1 MPIPT
6 HTPRLAPTRLVGALI
21 ASGAFFASQAHAMN
35 GAQLGGYGIKN
46 SGMGGASIA
55 LPLDASAAVNNP
67 AGMAFVPQSFA
78 INVLVFNG
86 QSTANTP
93 AIPPAG
99 IPAQTF
105 NDNTTVSAPEGG
117 ANWVIS
123 PTMTAGIS
131 LSASGAG
138 VDFGK
143 TLIPGMAAANVQASQ
158 KVAEIIPSISWK
170 VQPNLALGA
179 SVNFATQQLNSQG
192 LVALTPLGP
201 VEIPGYGTQTANGIG
216 ARLGVQWQASP
227 ELSLGATYKF
237 KTNMSQLGDYSKE
250 KTLKYSDGKIDL
262 PSEYGLGLAWK
273 ASTTVTLA
281 ADYLLIEYGGVKV
294 NQDPAGQGWKD
305 QQVLRLGASWD
316 LNPSWTLRG
325 GVSTNTRQIESDR
338 AAQNIT
344 SPAVSNLAIT
354 AGATFKLDKTSD
366 LSFSLEG
373 NPSTTLDGTG
383 SSAGYS
389 ITGNRVTVVR
399 FGYQRSF

>member
-21 ASGAFFASQAHAMN
+21 ASGALFASQAHAMN

-46 SGMGGASIA
+46 AGMGGASIA

-216 ARLGVQWQASP
+216 ARLGVHWQASP
-227 ELSLGATYKF
+227 ELSVGATYKF
-237 KTNMSQLGDYSKE
+237 KTNMSQLGDYSK
-250 KTLKYSDGKIDL
+250 TILQYSDGKIDL

-273 ASTTVTLA
+273 ASPAVTVA
-281 ADYLLIEYGGVKV
+281 ADYLRIEYGGIKV
-294 NQDPAGQGWKD
+294 NQDPDGQGWKD
-305 QQVLRLGASWD
+305 QQVLRLGVSWD

>member
-1 MPIPT
+1 MPKPSKNSRI
-6 HTPRLAPTRLVGALI
+6 APTRLVGALI
-21 ASGAFFASQAHAMN
+21 ASGALFASQAHAMN

-46 SGMGGASIA
+46 AGMGGASIA

-93 AIPPAG
+93 AIPGTP

-117 ANWVIS
+117 ANWVIN

-143 TLIPGMAAANVQASQ
+143 TLIPGMPAANVQASQ

-170 VQPNLALGA
+170 VQPNLALGM
-179 SVNFATQQLNSQG
+179 SVNFATQQLSSQG
-192 LVALTPLGP
+192 LVDTTTFQ
-201 VEIPGYGTQTANGIG
+201 EIPGFGTQTANGIG
-216 ARLGVQWQASP
+216 ARLGVHWQASP

-237 KTNMSQLGDYSKE
+237 KTNMGQLGDYSK
-250 KTLKYSDGKIDL
+250 TILKYSDGKIDL

-273 ASTTVTLA
+273 ASPTITVA
-281 ADYLLIEYGGVKV
+281 ADYLRIEYGGIKV
-294 NQDPAGQGWKD
+294 NQDPDGQGWKD

-316 LNPSWTLRG
+316 LNPNWTLRG

-383 SSAGYS
+383 ASQGYS
-389 ITGNRVTVVR
+389 ITGNRVAVVR

>member
-1 MPIPT
+1 MPKPT
-6 HTPRLAPTRLVGALI
+6 KRSRLAPTRLVGALI
-21 ASGAFFASQAHAMN
+21 ASGALFASQAHAMN
-35 GAQLGGYGIKN
+35 GAQLGGYGIK
-46 SGMGGASIA
+46 SAGMGGASIA

-86 QSTANTP
+86 QSTAHTP
-93 AIPPAG
+93 AIPGTP

-117 ANWVIS
+117 ANWVIT

-192 LVALTPLGP
+192 LVDTATFQ
-201 VEIPGYGTQTANGIG
+201 EIPSFGTQTANGIG

-227 ELSLGATYKF
+227 ELSVGATYKF
-237 KTNMSQLGDYSKE
+237 KTNMSQLGDYSK
-250 KTLKYSDGKIDL
+250 TILKYSDGKIDL

-273 ASTTVTLA
+273 ASPAVTVA
-281 ADYLLIEYGGVKV
+281 ADYLRIEYGGIKV
-294 NQDPAGQGWKD
+294 NQDPDGQGWKD

-399 FGYQRSF
+399 LGYQRSF

>member
-1 MPIPT
+1 MPKPSKNSRI
-6 HTPRLAPTRLVGALI
+6 APTRLVGALI
-21 ASGAFFASQAHAMN
+21 ASGALFASQAHAMN

-46 SGMGGASIA
+46 AGMGGASIA

-93 AIPPAG
+93 AIPGTP

-117 ANWVIS
+117 ANWVIN

-131 LSASGAG
+131 LSAAGAG

-143 TLIPGMAAANVQASQ
+143 TLIPGMPAANVQASQ

-170 VQPNLALGA
+170 VQPNLALGM
-179 SVNFATQQLNSQG
+179 SVNFATQQLSSQG
-192 LVALTPLGP
+192 LVDTTTFQ
-201 VEIPGYGTQTANGIG
+201 EIPGYGTQTANGIG
-216 ARLGVQWQASP
+216 ARLGVHWQASP

-237 KTNMSQLGDYSKE
+237 KTNMGQLGDYA
-250 KTLKYSDGKIDL
+250 KTILKYSDGKIDL

-273 ASTTVTLA
+273 ASPTITVA
-281 ADYLLIEYGGVKV
+281 ADYLRIEYGGIKV
-294 NQDPAGQGWKD
+294 NQDPDGQGWKD

-383 SSAGYS
+383 ASQGYS
-389 ITGNRVTVVR
+389 ITGNRVAVVR

>member
-1 MPIPT
+1 MPKPSKNSRI
-6 HTPRLAPTRLVGALI
+6 APTRLVGALI
-21 ASGAFFASQAHAMN
+21 ASSALFASQAHAMN

-46 SGMGGASIA
+46 AGMGGASIA
-55 LPLDASAAVNNP
+55 LPLDGSAAVNNP

-93 AIPPAG
+93 AIPGTP

-143 TLIPGMAAANVQASQ
+143 TLIPGMPAANVQASQ
-158 KVAEIIPSISWK
+158 KVAEIIPSMSWK
-170 VQPNLALGA
+170 VQPNLALGM
-179 SVNFATQQLNSQG
+179 SVNFATQQLSSQG
-192 LVALTPLGP
+192 LVDTTTLQ
-201 VEIPGYGTQTANGIG
+201 EIPGFGTQTANGIG
-216 ARLGVQWQASP
+216 ARLGVHWQASP
-227 ELSLGATYKF
+227 ELSVGATYKF
-237 KTNMSQLGDYSKE
+237 KTNMGQLGDYSK
-250 KTLKYSDGKIDL
+250 TILKYSDGEIDI

-273 ASTTVTLA
+273 ASPTITVA
-281 ADYLLIEYGGVKV
+281 ADYLRIEYGGVKV

-316 LNPSWTLRG
+316 LNPNWTLRG

-383 SSAGYS
+383 ASQGYS
-389 ITGNRVTVVR
+389 ITGNRVAVVR